1 MADLSYKG
9 CLMVVS
15 IYMHWKQGWP
25 YIPGKQSMVLLF
37 HFLIAQPLG
46 WAITTFGLYVIP
58 SVSNNLKPCDW
69 SKWFMRV
76 ISLGLSSVNRFCS
89 TDWDTAKCV
98 KVVYRSVHICH
109 SSRHKVVLRRNLMMI
124 ITMRMRLT
132 KS

>member
-1 MADLSYKG
+1 MACKLKCPSLIPREIMIQAINREKAFFKTLQFSRPTAHRAEGLLHLDFLSV
-9 CLMVVS
+9 CLS
-15 IYMHWKQGWP
+15 F
-25 YIPGKQSMVLLF
+25 SD
-37 HFLIAQPLG
+37 
-46 WAITTFGLYVIP
+46 
-58 SVSNNLKPCDW
+58 NLKPCDW
-69 SKWFMRV
+69 LTRFMRV

-89 TDWDTAKCV
+89 TDWDIAKCV